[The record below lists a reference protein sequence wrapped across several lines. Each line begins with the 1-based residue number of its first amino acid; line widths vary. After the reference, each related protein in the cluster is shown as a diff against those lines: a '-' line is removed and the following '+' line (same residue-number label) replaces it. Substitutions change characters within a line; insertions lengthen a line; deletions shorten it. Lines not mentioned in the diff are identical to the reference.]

1 MYRYV
6 GHKGSYGIAVRG
18 SGAQRE
24 TSGRKATATA
34 GPEAHAAVDGR
45 FEGRKHSSGP
55 RIRRPQP

>member
-1 MYRYV
+1 M
-6 GHKGSYGIAVRG
+6 AVRG

-24 TSGRKATATA
+24 TSARKATETA